1 MRRRS
6 AHLKPPRNVE
16 RSDHTAGIETISVPP
31 KTSVNATT
39 ANTKVFVCLPWQ
51 KHTNPMTAFCVSGLI
66 DRRRSTTCMNFGDA
80 FVAHSRN
87 TCVDLFLSSPCDWS
101 YWVDD
106 DMLVPFGNAK
116 WFNAYTGSN
125 MPEQFAGLHS
135 IDRLLSHNKTLI
147 GGLYFG
153 RYAHGAPMYS
163 EGMAIP
169 REAEYAR
176 KAPMNVI
183 KPTRWVATGCLL
195 VHRRVFEDIEK
206 KFPRLARRQDGK
218 GFNGFSSTEHHLMQR
233 LDECRKM
240 LSEGAMTGEKAM
252 RAFEMLEKANSEA
265 NRNSSLGMGED
276 VQFCVR
282 AAESGHQPFVDM
294 GLVCGHIGH
303 AVYGPWN
310 TTRKP

>member
-1 MRRRS
+1 M
-6 AHLKPPRNVE
+6 E
-16 RSDHTAGIETISVPP
+16 RSDHTAGIETVAAPP
-31 KTSVNATT
+31 KTSVNAATI
-39 ANTKVFVCLPWQ
+39 NTKVFICLPWQ
-51 KHTNPMTAFCVSGLI
+51 KQTNPLTAFCMAGLV

-87 TCVDLFLSSPCDWS
+87 TCVDLFLSSPCEWS
-101 YWVDD
+101 FWMDD

-116 WFNAYTGSN
+116 WFNAYAGVN
-125 MPEQFAGLHS
+125 IPEAYSGLHA
-135 IDRLLSHNKTLI
+135 IDRLLTHNKTVV

-153 RYAHGAPMYS
+153 RYKHGAPMYS
-163 EGMAIP
+163 EGMSTP
-169 REAEYAR
+169 REAAYAR
-176 KAPMNVI
+176 QAPMNVL

-206 KFPRLARRQDGK
+206 KFPRLARGRDGR
-218 GFNGFSSTEHHLMQR
+218 GFQGFTSSEHNLI
-233 LDECRKM
+233 DNVDACRRM
-240 LSEGAMTGEKAM
+240 LSEGPMTGEKALK
-252 RAFEMLEKANSEA
+252 ALEMLEAANSDA

-282 AAESGHQPFVDM
+282 AAQCGHQPHVDM

-310 TTRKP
+310 TSPKP